1 MLIFGMVLDDGP
13 IQLNDV
19 KKHAFDLD
27 ESLIQRI
34 AHRDMAAFDEL
45 YYKTEKILYSY
56 ILSFVK
62 QHEDTLD
69 LLQETYVKLMNS
81 SHLYQPMGKPLAW
94 LFTISKNL
102 AISHLRSKKNYVD
115 VDVIDLEN
123 DISYSYVDN
132 NTDNEVLRIALN
144 ILSEEERTI
153 VLLSAI
159 SGLKHREIANNL
171 DLKLSTVLSKYHRAI
186 KKMREYIRKEGLV

>member
-1 MLIFGMVLDDGP
+1 MLIFGMVMDDGP

-19 KKHAFDLD
+19 KNHAFDLD

-62 QHEDTLD
+62 QHDDTLD

-81 SHLYQPMGKPLAW
+81 SHLYQPMGKPMAW

-102 AISHLRSKKNYVD
+102 VISHLRSKKNYVD

-171 DLKLSTVLSKYHRAI
+171 DLKLSTVLSKYSRAI
-186 KKMREYIRKEGLV
+186 KKMREYIRKEGLM

>member
-19 KKHAFDLD
+19 KNHAFDLD

-62 QHEDTLD
+62 QHDDTLD

-81 SHLYQPMGKPLAW
+81 SHLYQPMGKPMAW

-132 NTDNEVLRIALN
+132 NTDNE
-144 ILSEEERTI
+144 E
-153 VLLSAI
+153 
-159 SGLKHREIANNL
+159 
-171 DLKLSTVLSKYHRAI
+171 
-186 KKMREYIRKEGLV
+186 

>member
-1 MLIFGMVLDDGP
+1 MLIFGMVMDDGP

-19 KKHAFDLD
+19 KNHAFDLD

-62 QHEDTLD
+62 QHDDTLD

-81 SHLYQPMGKPLAW
+81 SHLYQPMGKPMAW

-186 KKMREYIRKEGLV
+186 KKMREHIRKEGLM

>member
-1 MLIFGMVLDDGP
+1 MLIFGMVMDDGP

-19 KKHAFDLD
+19 KNHAFDLD

-62 QHEDTLD
+62 QHDDTLD

-81 SHLYQPMGKPLAW
+81 SHLYQPMGKPMAW

-171 DLKLSTVLSKYHRAI
+171 DLKLSTVLSKYSRAI
-186 KKMREYIRKEGLV
+186 KKMREYIRKEGLM

>member
-1 MLIFGMVLDDGP
+1 MLIFGMVMDDGP

-19 KKHAFDLD
+19 KNHAFDLD

-62 QHEDTLD
+62 QHDDTLD

-81 SHLYQPMGKPLAW
+81 SHLYQPMGKPMAW

-102 AISHLRSKKNYVD
+102 TISHLRSKKNYVD

-159 SGLKHREIANNL
+159 SGLKHREIAANL

-186 KKMREYIRKEGLV
+186 KKMREYIRKEGLM

>member
-1 MLIFGMVLDDGP
+1 MLIFGMVMDDGP

-19 KKHAFDLD
+19 KNHAFDLD

-62 QHEDTLD
+62 QHDDTLD

-81 SHLYQPMGKPLAW
+81 SHLYQPMGKPMAW

-186 KKMREYIRKEGLV
+186 KKMREYIRKEGLM

>member
-1 MLIFGMVLDDGP
+1 MLIFGMVMDDGP

-19 KKHAFDLD
+19 KNHAFDLD

-62 QHEDTLD
+62 QHDDTLD

-81 SHLYQPMGKPLAW
+81 SHLYQPMGKPMAW

-159 SGLKHREIANNL
+159 SGLKHREIAANL

-186 KKMREYIRKEGLV
+186 KKMREYIRKEGLM

>member
-1 MLIFGMVLDDGP
+1 MLIFGMVMDDGP

-19 KKHAFDLD
+19 KNHAFDLD

-81 SHLYQPMGKPLAW
+81 SHLYQPMGKP
-94 LFTISKNL
+94 I
-102 AISHLRSKKNYVD
+102 
-115 VDVIDLEN
+115 
-123 DISYSYVDN
+123 
-132 NTDNEVLRIALN
+132 
-144 ILSEEERTI
+144 
-153 VLLSAI
+153 
-159 SGLKHREIANNL
+159 
-171 DLKLSTVLSKYHRAI
+171 
-186 KKMREYIRKEGLV
+186 